1 MLLQAPVLGKDSI
14 TYVVIHC
21 DNVEHAMKKLP
32 NHTAHVIEYVVRW
45 AARLEPLSEDQRQD
59 LLMRLASAL
68 THQSVVIQGVN
79 HPVGKKFPKLR
90 GGTLDSTIKFM
101 QKLLHLVCGGGNGSS
116 NNGDSGTSLNR

>member
-1 MLLQAPVLGKDSI
+1 MLGKDSI

-45 AARLEPLSEDQRQD
+45 AARLEPLGDDQRQD
-59 LLMRLASAL
+59 LLMRMVSAL
-68 THQSVVIQGVN
+68 THQSVVIQGVT
-79 HPVGKKFPKLR
+79 HPAGKKFPKLR

-101 QKLLHLVCGGGNGSS
+101 QKLLHLVCSNSSSNGGGGES
-116 NNGDSGTSLNR
+116 TPSLNRCG

>member
-1 MLLQAPVLGKDSI
+1 MLGKDSI

-45 AARLEPLSEDQRQD
+45 AARLEPLSGDQRQD
-59 LLMRLASAL
+59 LLMRLVSAL
-68 THQSVVIQGVN
+68 THQSVVIQGVT

-101 QKLLHLVCGGGNGSS
+101 QKLLHLVCGGGGGNGSS
-116 NNGDSGTSLNR
+116 NNGGGDSATSLNR